1 METTCLTIKVGDII
15 KKRKNAIDV
24 RKNEKG
30 ENYYIY
36 DYRHYMIMDYV
47 LTGYLTLELE
57 TGKMVHVFDT
67 MGAEVIA

>member
-1 METTCLTIKVGDII
+1 METACLTIKVGDII
-15 KKRKNAIDV
+15 KKRKIAIDV
-24 RKNEKG
+24 RVNKNG

-57 TGKMVHVFDT
+57 TGKMVHVFDKE
-67 MGAEVIA
+67 GIEVVA